1 MGVSEMSV
9 RYDKLWHLLLDKKMS
24 KTELRTLAGV
34 STNVIAKMGKNE
46 SVSLDTLAKICSALH
61 CDIADVIEISNGE
74 VRI

>member
-1 MGVSEMSV
+1 MSV